1 MRVLL
6 IILGCLLLST
16 SYAAK
21 EVNKC
26 ISTAGK
32 KEYTARPCNQGY
44 SSSKLNINTG
54 SATNEEDE
62 QKQLDLRKQKEL
74 AKIEEEKKTRA
85 ENQEKQDAVNK
96 EARIE
101 SEKNKTLIKENPK
114 LYSPFAIPPYEPNNL
129 SELVKKYQDR
139 LAEIERMRRTAAEKA
154 LATGECERVES
165 VELDAKSTKVLLT
178 FLVNCSTGKSFFY
191 TEADFLKK
199 IE

>member
-6 IILGCLLLST
+6 IVLGCLLLSP

-26 ISTAGK
+26 ISAAGK
-32 KEYTARPCNQGY
+32 KEYTTKACNEGY

-54 SATNEEDE
+54 SSTDEEE
-62 QKQLDLRKQKEL
+62 EKKQVDLRKQKEL
-74 AKIEEEKKTRA
+74 AKIEEEKKA
-85 ENQEKQDAVNK
+85 KQEEQERQEAVNK
-96 EARIE
+96 EAIVE
-101 SEKNKTLIKENPK
+101 SEKNKVMIKENPK
-114 LYSPFAIPPYEPNNL
+114 LFSPFAIPPYEPNKL
-129 SELVKKYQDR
+129 SDLVKKYQNR

-165 VELDAKSTKVLLT
+165 AELDAKSTKVLLT
-178 FLVNCSTGKSFFY
+178 FLVNCSSGKSFFY

-199 IE
+199 IQ